1 MGFNDIRIGLIKQL
15 IDINESIFFIRKM
28 KMFYKSKGNIN
39 TIIDVGANKGQSID
53 FFLSINPSC
62 HVFAIEPNPTLFALL
77 KKKYASNANIK
88 LFNLGISDKSG
99 EKLFFENVLDYTST
113 FETLNM
119 DSEYLQKK
127 AKTLGVDKDS
137 IVKKSYPVNAVTL
150 AEFIKT
156 NNIPATID
164 VLKIDT
170 EGHEY
175 YCLLGLFSESL
186 STQIKYMQLENHNDD
201 MYANRIN
208 FSQINDLLNKYN
220 FYECA
225 KIKHGFGN
233 FDEVVYSFNS
243 EKV

>member
-1 MGFNDIRIGLIKQL
+1 MSLKDIRIGFIKQL
-15 IDINESIFFIRKM
+15 IDINENIFFIRKM
-28 KMFYKSKGNIN
+28 KAFYKSKRNIN
-39 TIIDVGANKGQSID
+39 TIIDVGANKGQSIE
-53 FFLSINPSC
+53 FFLAINPKC
-62 HVFAIEPNPTLFALL
+62 QIFAIEPNPTLYSLL
-77 KKKYASNANIK
+77 KKKYAKYNNIQ

-119 DSEYLQKK
+119 NSEYLKKK
-127 AKTLGVDKDS
+127 AKVLGVEKDS
-137 IVKKSYPVNAVTL
+137 IVKKSYYVSAVTL
-150 AEFIKT
+150 SEFIKI
-156 NNIPATID
+156 NNLPPSID

-175 YCLLGLFSESL
+175 YCLLGLFSEPL
-186 STQIKYMQLENHNDD
+186 STQIKYIQLENHSDD

-208 FSQINDLLNKYN
+208 FSELNNLLNKNY

-233 FDEVVYSFNS
+233 FDEVVYSTNPL
-243 EKV
+243 